1 MIVDHP
7 AVGDPNRR
15 TLSVRRW
22 ALWTIPTPARLF
34 MLLSEVVAA
43 AITITLLLVQPVSPT
58 DLLRVAVLAVLAIGY
73 AEGTARIERLRR
85 YLCSGKTFSNQ
96 VSVWI
101 CAGVLT
107 VPAGWAAVLVTLI
120 YSHVLLQRH
129 REKSNHAYRVTFTA
143 ATEILAALAAAG
155 VLSAAGGGDALRG
168 GLLAPAAVVVALLM
182 YTLTNFGL
190 VLIGMW
196 LTLRPPSVR
205 AMLPEADVIGYE
217 LATLGLG
224 LVAAEF
230 VLHTLALT
238 PVVIGLAVCL
248 HRSSLVTELHRSS
261 RTDTKTGL
269 LNHTAWTEH
278 ATGVLSRSQ
287 RDHQPVTILFCDLD
301 NFKTVNDT
309 HGHLVGDQVLI
320 AVADCLRRE
329 LRGHDGIGRYGGEEF
344 VVILDRLHLPDAQLV
359 ADRLRAAISALTLTH
374 GHHITASIGV
384 AHNQPDHGQ
393 ADLQQLLHRADTA
406 LYQAKTSGRDRVHTG

>member
-73 AEGTARIERLRR
+73 AEGTARIERLKR

-261 RTDTKTGL
+261 APTPKPGCSTTPRGPNTPPACCPAVSETT
-269 LNHTAWTEH
+269 NPSPSCSATSTTSRRSTTPTATWSGT
-278 ATGVLSRSQ
+278 RSSS
-287 RDHQPVTILFCDLD
+287 PWPTAFVESSAVT
-301 NFKTVNDT
+301 
-309 HGHLVGDQVLI
+309 
-320 AVADCLRRE
+320 
-329 LRGHDGIGRYGGEEF
+329 
-344 VVILDRLHLPDAQLV
+344 
-359 ADRLRAAISALTLTH
+359 
-374 GHHITASIGV
+374 TAS
-384 AHNQPDHGQ
+384 A
-393 ADLQQLLHRADTA
+393 ATA
-406 LYQAKTSGRDRVHTG
+406 VTSSSSSSTDSSFPTPNSSPTGSAPPSAP